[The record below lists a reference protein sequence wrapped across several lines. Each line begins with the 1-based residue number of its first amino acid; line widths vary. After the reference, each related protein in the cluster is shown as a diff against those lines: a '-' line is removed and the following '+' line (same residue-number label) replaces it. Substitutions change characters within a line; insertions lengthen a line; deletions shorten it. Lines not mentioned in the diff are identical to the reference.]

1 MATDCKAA
9 PLFDARQKA
18 TFRRRLLA
26 WYQMH
31 ARDLAWRQTR
41 DPYRIWLSEIML
53 QQTTVAMATPHF
65 ERFAAAFPTVQD
77 LAAADEQTILR
88 MWEGLGYYRRARN
101 LHAAA
106 RQVVSELNG
115 EFPSDVPALMKLPGV
130 GRYTAGAIA
139 SFAFDVRAPIVEV
152 NTSRVLARL
161 TAFASNPSNPTG
173 QRHLWRTAEDLLPT
187 RGAGRFN
194 YALMELGALVCKPAQ
209 PLCDKCPVARH
220 CQAFQQ
226 GMQNELPRLPARQK
240 PTAVREAAVVVY
252 KSGHV
257 LLRQRTRGERWE
269 LMWDFPRFELESEG
283 PLFAR
288 EEIVAKVRTQTGV
301 LCDPGNLLTTIR
313 HGVTRFRITL
323 DCYEAQ
329 FRSGRV
335 RSTGDSPTRWVK
347 PTGLTDFPL
356 SVSARQLTRLL

>member
-1 MATDCKAA
+1 MAKDCVTSTLSTATQKAA
-9 PLFDARQKA
+9 
-18 TFRRRLLA
+18 FRGRLLA
-26 WYQMH
+26 WYAKH

-65 ERFAAAFPTVQD
+65 ERFVTAFPTVQD

-106 RQVVSELNG
+106 RHIVAELNG
-115 EFPSDVPALMKLPGV
+115 QFPRDVPALMRLPGV

-139 SFAFDVRAPIVEV
+139 SFAFDVRAPIVEA

-161 TAFASNPSNPTG
+161 TAYEGDPASTQG
-173 QRHLWRTAEDLLPT
+173 QRHLWKTAESLLPQ

-209 PLCDKCPVARH
+209 PLCEKCPVARH
-220 CQAFQQ
+220 CIAFQR
-226 GMQNELPRLPARQK
+226 GVQNEVPRFPAKQK
-240 PTAVREAAVVVY
+240 PTAVHEAAIVVY
-252 KSGHV
+252 KSGRV
-257 LLRQRTRGERWE
+257 LLRQRRRGERWE
-269 LMWDFPRFELESEG
+269 LMWDFPRFELEAEG

-288 EEIVAKVRTQTGV
+288 EEIVSKVRSQSGIV
-301 LCDPGNLLTTIR
+301 CEPGNLLTTIR

-335 RSTGDSPTRWVK
+335 SSTGDAPTRWVQ
-347 PTGLTDFPL
+347 PSRLNEFPL
-356 SVSARQLTRLL
+356 SVSARRLASLL